1 MHASTYGHRT
11 EEPVQIVH
19 FRLQAVGRVE
29 KPEFRPIRSGDE
41 NASHAIKQRRD
52 VYWRELD
59 RIVPFP
65 VYDRAKLLAGNSLA
79 GPAIV
84 EEATAT
90 SVLGPA
96 DKLTVGAYGDLI
108 IEIAPP
114 SGGVRNGTSTD

>member
-1 MHASTYGHRT
+1 
-11 EEPVQIVH
+11 VQIVH

-29 KPEFRPIRSGDE
+29 KPEFQPIRSGDE

-96 DKLTVGAYGDLI
+96 DNLTVGAYGDLI
-108 IEIAPP
+108 IEIAQP
-114 SGGVRNGTSTD
+114 SRGVRNGSSTD